1 MTPAPNLTATAALT
15 DIFTHALHHARRRH
29 EAGERGVAAS
39 WPTVPG
45 EVIRAAGLFPWVV
58 REDPSSTPLADARL
72 ERGVF
77 CSRIRTLVE
86 IALRGDLQFARLL
99 IVPRTSEQDYK
110 AFLYLREFARDSA
123 APVGYPAL
131 HLLDLLQSATPVSRT
146 YSEDRVGAMAGMLES
161 IGGTTVTRS
170 GLELAIAASNRARAA
185 ARAVLALRQPEAR
198 ISGSDALPLLGAF
211 WLMPHEEYA
220 QMAMQAAAEWTA
232 RPPLTGPR
240 LLLAGAAL
248 DHTLIHQQ
256 LERLGAVVVAEDSP
270 WGTRA
275 AGRDIDTNSDP
286 ISAIVAKYI
295 EDVPSPRTDTRTA
308 RRSFEQLAGPDIDG
322 VVFVIPDDDS
332 VLGWDYPSE
341 RRGLEEKNIPH
352 LLLRGSGCDL
362 GGEDEQARVDAF
374 LSEARMHR
382 EQTHG

>member
-1 MTPAPNLTATAALT
+1 MTPAPNPTATAALT
-15 DIFTHALHHARRRH
+15 DIFNRGLHHARRRH
-29 EAGERGVAAS
+29 EAGERVVAAS
-39 WPTVPG
+39 WPTVPS
-45 EVIRAAGLFPWVV
+45 EVIRAAGLFPWVA

-77 CSRIRTLVE
+77 SSRIRTLVE

-146 YSEDRVGAMAGMLES
+146 YSEDRVGVMAVELES
-161 IGGTTVTRS
+161 IGGNTITRS
-170 GLELAIAASNRARAA
+170 GLELAIAASNRARKA

-220 QMAMQAAAEWTA
+220 QMAMQAAAEWTT
-232 RPPLTGPR
+232 RPPLTGPH

-248 DHTLIHQQ
+248 DHTYPPTARAPGRGRGGGGLAVGHARRRPGHRY
-256 LERLGAVVVAEDSP
+256 ERRPDVRHRGEVRRGRAEPEDGHSHRPSVV
-270 WGTRA
+270 RA
-275 AGRDIDTNSDP
+275 ARGSGYR
-286 ISAIVAKYI
+286 
-295 EDVPSPRTDTRTA
+295 
-308 RRSFEQLAGPDIDG
+308 
-322 VVFVIPDDDS
+322 
-332 VLGWDYPSE
+332 
-341 RRGLEEKNIPH
+341 RRGLRDP
-352 LLLRGSGCDL
+352 R
-362 GGEDEQARVDAF
+362 R
-374 LSEARMHR
+374 
-382 EQTHG
+382 